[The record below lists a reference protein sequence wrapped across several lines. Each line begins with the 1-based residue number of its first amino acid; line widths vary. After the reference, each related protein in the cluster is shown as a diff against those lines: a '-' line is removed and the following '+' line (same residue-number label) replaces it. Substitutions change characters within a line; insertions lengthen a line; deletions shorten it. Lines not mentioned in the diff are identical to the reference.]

1 MMKTG
6 VMDYGAGNI
15 RSVETALR
23 RLGAEFVVSGRPEV
37 LKTCD
42 KLIIPGDGE
51 AQAAMTVLN
60 KTGLA
65 EFALDFFHAG
75 RPILGICIGCQIVME
90 HSAERDTK
98 CLGLIPGEVI
108 RFPKNLGL
116 KVPHM
121 GWNAVFHGGSH
132 PIFKNVKDGSPCFF
146 VHSYYP
152 KPKDT
157 SHGIACTEYGIRF
170 ASAIARENLVALQFH
185 PEKSAEPGIK
195 MVENFVRIL

>member
-1 MMKTG
+1 MKIG

-23 RLGAEFVVSGRPEV
+23 HLGAQFLVSGEPEV
-37 LKTCD
+37 LKACD

-51 AQAAMTVLN
+51 AQAAMSVLN
-60 KTGLA
+60 ETGLA
-65 EFALDFFHAG
+65 ELVRDFFRAG

-90 HSAERDTK
+90 HSEERDTS
-98 CLGLIPGEVI
+98 CLGLIPGDVI
-108 RFPKNLGL
+108 RFPKTLGL

-121 GWNAVFHGGSH
+121 GWNAVIHGGAH

-152 KPKDT
+152 KPEDP
-157 SHGIACTEYGIRF
+157 SHGVAHTEYGLEF
-170 ASAIARENLVALQFH
+170 ASALARENLVALQFH

>member
-1 MMKTG
+1 MKIG

-23 RLGAEFVVSGRPEV
+23 YLGARFTVSGEPEV

-51 AQAAMTVLN
+51 AQAAMSVLN

-65 EFALDFFHAG
+65 EFIRDFFRAG

-90 HSAERDTK
+90 HSEERDTA
-98 CLGLIPGEVI
+98 CLGLIPGGVI
-108 RFPKNLGL
+108 RFPKTLGL

-121 GWNAVFHGGSH
+121 GWNAVVHGGSH
-132 PIFKNVKDGSPCFF
+132 LIFKDVKDGSPCFF

-152 KPKDT
+152 KPKDPLY
-157 SHGIACTEYGIRF
+157 GIAQTEYGINF
-170 ASAIARENLVALQFH
+170 ASAVARENLVALQFH

-195 MVENFVRIL
+195 MVENFVRLL